1 MDGDARLRM
10 VLDAYEPRDELELR
24 DVRRLTAAL
33 GTVDVW
39 SRTSPLHVTGSALIL
54 HPPSG
59 RVLLR
64 WHTRMQRWMQ
74 VGGHCDPGE
83 TDPWLVAQR
92 EAEEETGLPDLA
104 AQPRAGTVPVQ
115 IVIVPVP
122 EARNDPAHE
131 HADIRFLLV
140 TDRPD
145 DARPETSAAPLRWLT
160 IAEALD
166 EVEEANLRDFL
177 HVARR
182 YV

>member
-1 MDGDARLRM
+1 ML
-10 VLDAYEPRDELELR
+10 LDAYEPRDERELR

-33 GTVDVW
+33 DTVDVW

-54 HPPSG
+54 HPPSD

-83 TDPWLVAQR
+83 TDLWFVARR
-92 EAEEETGLPDLA
+92 EAEEETGLLDLA
-104 AQPRAGTVPVQ
+104 PQPSAGTLPVQ

-122 EARNDPAHE
+122 EARNEPAHE

-145 DARPETSAAPLRWLT
+145 DACPETSDAPLRWLT

-166 EVEEANLRDFL
+166 EVEEENLRDFL
-177 HVARR
+177 HCARGH
-182 YV
+182 V